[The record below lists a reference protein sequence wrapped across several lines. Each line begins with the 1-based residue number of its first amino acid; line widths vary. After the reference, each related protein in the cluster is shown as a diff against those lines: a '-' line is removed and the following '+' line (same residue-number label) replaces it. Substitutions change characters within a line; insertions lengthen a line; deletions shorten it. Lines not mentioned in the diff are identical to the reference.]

1 MTRLALHGGEPLLKP
16 VERPKWPNVT
26 EDDIEAVTALLRRGE
41 ITYNGSEGEVQ
52 ALENGYR
59 SLLGSA
65 HALAVNSG
73 TSALHSAFFGLDL
86 RPGDEVIA
94 PAYTFLATAM
104 PVFTCNAVPVL
115 ADVDP
120 ETGMLDAG
128 GLAAHLT
135 PRTRAVVVTH
145 LMGFPADMA
154 RITAFARAHGLAVVE
169 DCSQSHGAACSGR
182 PVGRHGDVA
191 AFSLQAKKQVAA
203 GEGGVLVT
211 DDRRIYE
218 RAVMLGHCIDRGEQD
233 VTSEEYGAYGRTGF
247 GLNYR
252 IHPVGAALARGALS
266 RLDAVLTARESNY
279 SLLGALLEAI
289 PGITPPVRR
298 DHVDRVAHYV
308 SYQPRYVPGE
318 LGGLPID
325 VFTEAVRAEGVPMS
339 RPTSPPLHREAAFQS
354 ATWHTGTYHPGDNAY
369 RVYDGTEF
377 PGVDGYLARA
387 LRLPVYS
394 DDRPGLMKGWAEA
407 ISKVVD
413 NAGELL
419 ARHASGAPAAQ
430 GAG

>member
-1 MTRLALHGGEPLLKP
+1 MTRLALLGGEPLLNP
-16 VERPKWPNVT
+16 AERPRWPYIT
-26 EDDIEAVTALLRRGE
+26 EEDIAAVTALLRRGE
-41 ITYNGSEGEVQ
+41 ITYNGSEGEVH

-59 SLLGSA
+59 ERLGAS

-120 ETGMLDAG
+120 DTGILDPE

-135 PRTRAVVVTH
+135 PRTKAVVVTH
-145 LMGFPADMA
+145 LMGFPADME
-154 RITAFARAHGLAVVE
+154 RVTAFAREHGLAVVE
-169 DCSQSHGAACSGR
+169 DCSQAHGAEASGR

-191 AFSLQAKKQVAA
+191 AFSLQAKKQVTA
-203 GEGGVLVT
+203 GEGGILVT

-218 RAVMLGHCIDRGEQD
+218 RAVMLGHCIDRGEED

-252 IHPVGAALARGALS
+252 IHPVGAALARGALA
-266 RLDAVLTARESNY
+266 RLDTVLAAREKNY
-279 SLLGALLEAI
+279 GRLGALLDGI
-289 PGITPPVRR
+289 PGITPPVRHK
-298 DHVDRVAHYV
+298 HVDRVAHYV
-308 SYQPRYVPGE
+308 SYQPLYVAEE
-318 LGGLPID
+318 LGGLPVD
-325 VFTEAVRAEGVPMS
+325 VFTAAARAEGVPLT
-339 RPTSPPLHREAAFQS
+339 RPTSPPLHREAAFRS
-354 ATWHTGTYHPGDNAY
+354 SGWHSGTYHPGDNAY
-369 RVYDGTEF
+369 RVSRGDEF
-377 PGVDGYLARA
+377 PGTDAYLARA

-394 DDRPGLMKGWAEA
+394 DERPGLMDAWAEA
-407 ISKVVD
+407 IRKVVD
-413 NAGELL
+413 QADELR
-419 ARHASGAPAAQ
+419 ARHASGALAAR
-430 GAG
+430 